1 MSNEICLVCSS
12 EKDNNGLVICSECNT
27 LEETAC
33 GACGELSNPNSHN
46 CSEETQ
52 LVTCANCLTDFSPFS
67 EGYVSN
73 SPHLGGTCAFCGEC
87 WKVEFIRRN
96 ARGK

>member
-1 MSNEICLVCSS
+1 MNIEQLKKLCGVCGNEHSYSDAVC
-12 EKDNNGLVICSECNT
+12 
-27 LEETAC
+27 EESLSAC

-96 ARGK
+96 ARSN